1 MTIPTEE
8 ASISEQN
15 SQPEPQDDPTPPQ
28 ADPILEVEGVVMQFG
43 GLRALNDVNTRVYPG
58 QIKAIIGPNGAGKTT
73 LFNVVTGI
81 YQPTRGDIRLAG
93 ESLVGL
99 RPSEIAERGIARTFQ
114 TLRLFGDM
122 TVLENV
128 MVGQHVRTRTGFLAS
143 ALRLPFA
150 QREER
155 AMEERAMELL
165 TLCGLAEK
173 APLRATN
180 LPFGQQRI
188 LEVARALATDPK
200 LLVLDEPASGLTGAE
215 REDLAELIRTLRDE
229 GKTVILV
236 EHDMNFV
243 MNLVDDI
250 LVLDYGQPIAEGPPE
265 AIQNDPKVIRAY
277 LGEDE

>member
-1 MTIPTEE
+1 MTATMTD
-8 ASISEQN
+8 
-15 SQPEPQDDPTPPQ
+15 QDTQLEHDPSPPQ
-28 ADPILEVEGVVMQFG
+28 AAPQGPPILEVEGVVMQFG

-81 YQPTRGDIRLAG
+81 YQPTAGDVRLVG
-93 ESLVGL
+93 ESLLGL
-99 RPSEIAERGIARTFQ
+99 RPSEITERGIARTFQ

-128 MVGQHVRTRTGFLAS
+128 MVGQHVRTVTGFLAA
-143 ALRLPFA
+143 ALRLPSA
-150 QREER
+150 RREER
-155 AMEERAMELL
+155 RMEQTAMQLL
-165 TLCGLAEK
+165 ELCGLAEK

-200 LLVLDEPASGLTGAE
+200 LLVLDEPASGLTGPE
-215 REDLAELIRTLRDE
+215 RDDLAGLIRTLRDE

-243 MNLVDDI
+243 MNLVDEI
-250 LVLDYGQPIAEGPPE
+250 LVLDYGQPIAEGPPQQ
-265 AIQNDPKVIRAY
+265 IQNDPKVIRAY
-277 LGEDE
+277 LGEDDD